1 MSKKI
6 ILLFLFILIGCNNYN
21 IEKKWNSA
29 NNFLEKKNLREAITI
44 YKEIISKHPSSNYAV
59 KSQFQ
64 IAEIYL
70 NDKKE
75 YDIAIEEFKQILQ
88 NYPTSNEA
96 KNALFMISYIY
107 NNYLNSYSHAIHNY
121 NLFLKNYPEDD
132 LAPSVK
138 YELQGLEKYVNQID
152 SLNNIIK

>member
-1 MSKKI
+1 MKKL
-6 ILLFLFILIGCNNYN
+6 ILLLLFILISCNNYN

-29 NNFLEKKNLREAITI
+29 NNFLENKNLREAITI
-44 YKEIISKHPSSNYAV
+44 YKEIITKYPSSDYAI

-75 YDIAIEEFKQILQ
+75 YDIAIDKFNLILK
-88 NYPTSNEA
+88 NHPTSNEA

-121 NLFLKNYPEDD
+121 NLFLKKYPEDD

-138 YELQGLEKYVNQID
+138 YELQGLEKYMNQID
-152 SLNNIIK
+152 SLNNIIR

>member
-6 ILLFLFILIGCNNYN
+6 MLLFLFILISCNNYN

-29 NNFLEKKNLREAITI
+29 NNFLENKNLREAITT
-44 YKEIISKHPSSNYAV
+44 YKEIITKYPSSDYAV

-75 YDIAIEEFKQILQ
+75 YDIAVDQFKQILE
-88 NYPTSNEA
+88 NYSTSNEA

-121 NLFLKNYPEDD
+121 NIFLKKYPEDY
-132 LAPSVK
+132 LIPSVK
-138 YELQGLEKYVNQID
+138 YELKGLEKYKNQID

>member
-107 NNYLNSYSHAIHNY
+107 SNYLNSYSHAIHNY

-138 YELQGLEKYVNQID
+138 YELQGLEKYKNQID

>member
-1 MSKKI
+1 MKKL
-6 ILLFLFILIGCNNYN
+6 ILLLLFILISCNNYN

-29 NNFLEKKNLREAITI
+29 NNFLENKNLREAITI
-44 YKEIISKHPSSNYAV
+44 YKEIITKYPNSDYAV

-75 YDIAIEEFKQILQ
+75 YDIAIDEFNLILK
-88 NYPTSNEA
+88 NHPTSNEA

-121 NLFLKNYPEDD
+121 NLFLKKYPEDD

-138 YELQGLEKYVNQID
+138 YELKGLEKYKNQID
-152 SLNNIIK
+152 SLNNIIR

>member
-1 MSKKI
+1 MSNKI
-6 ILLFLFILIGCNNYN
+6 IFLFLLIIIGCNNYN
-21 IEKKWNSA
+21 IERKWNSA
-29 NNFLEKKNLREAITI
+29 NNFLENKNLRESIKI
-44 YKEIISKHPSSNYAV
+44 FKEIIKKYPNSDYAI

-75 YDIAIEEFKQILQ
+75 YDIAIDEFGKILE
-88 NYPTSNEA
+88 NHPTSNEA

-121 NLFLKNYPEDD
+121 NLFLKNYPNDD
-132 LAPSVK
+132 LAPSVQ
-138 YELQGLEKYVNQID
+138 YELKGLEKYKNQID
-152 SLNNIIK
+152 SLNNTIK

>member
-1 MSKKI
+1 LKKL
-6 ILLFLFILIGCNNYN
+6 ILLLLFILISCNNYN

-29 NNFLEKKNLREAITI
+29 NNFLENKNLREAITI
-44 YKEIISKHPSSNYAV
+44 YKEIITKYPSSDYAV

-75 YDIAIEEFKQILQ
+75 YDIAIDKFNLILK
-88 NYPTSNEA
+88 NHPTSNEA

-121 NLFLKNYPEDD
+121 NLFLKKYPEDD

-138 YELQGLEKYVNQID
+138 YELQGLKKYKNQID
-152 SLNNIIK
+152 SLNNIIR